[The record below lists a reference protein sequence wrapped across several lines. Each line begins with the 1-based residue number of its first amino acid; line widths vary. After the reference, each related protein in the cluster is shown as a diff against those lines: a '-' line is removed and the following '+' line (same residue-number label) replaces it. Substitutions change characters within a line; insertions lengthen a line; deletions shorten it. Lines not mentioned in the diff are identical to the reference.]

1 MGILNSSTSL
11 LTQANTC
18 RKSPLM
24 KSVKS
29 TLWLLLAC
37 TALVAVGQ
45 EKNGA
50 PERLISWLLEDKD
63 GFRDIPFPTV
73 IKAATGKQVVPVDVK
88 EESQRE
94 LISKIG
100 GAAAEVI
107 RRMNATNSAAQQERR
122 INEVSSHFEDEFKR
136 ALNAVPGFACD
147 FPRTSEGKLQRSG
160 YPDLRLEDKKTGR
173 IVYLDPKLYEAESR
187 ASTFRT
193 FYFEP
198 KADTGKIHDDAIH
211 LIVGFEHTGKAGAW
225 KFTNWE
231 LVDLSR
237 FRVRLKA
244 EFQGSNRDLYRDEAI
259 VGTSRK

>member
-1 MGILNSSTSL
+1 
-11 LTQANTC
+11 
-18 RKSPLM
+18 M
-24 KSVKS
+24 KSCPRI
-29 TLWLLLAC
+29 LILLLVCVARI
-37 TALVAVGQ
+37 AVGQ
-45 EKNGA
+45 EKDGA
-50 PERLISWLLEDKD
+50 PEKLISWLLEEQN

-73 IKAATGKQVVPVDVK
+73 VKAATGKQVLPVDLK

-100 GAAAEVI
+100 GAAEGVI

-122 INEVSSHFEDEFKR
+122 INEVSSHFEDELK
-136 ALNAVPGFACD
+136 AVLNSVPGFVCD
-147 FPRTSEGKLQRSG
+147 FPRTSEGKIQRSG

-187 ASTFRT
+187 TSTFRT

-198 KADTGKIHDDAIH
+198 KTDTGKIHDDAIH

-225 KFTNWE
+225 KFTHWE
-231 LVDLSR
+231 LVDLSK
-237 FRVRLKA
+237 FHVRLKA